1 MSSSRSN
8 SKGCRTGPCRRWGR
22 ALALLSLFGL
32 ACAAAHAA
40 PTGDP
45 PSPYHCW
52 LEKELAQL
60 YEEVSPAIVSV
71 VSYRVRATAGAGEQ
85 EGLSPNYTLRR
96 LVASGIVVGPRGSVV
111 TPARVALPGDSIV
124 VTFPSGQRVRARY
137 KGMDPATS
145 IAVLDLESTGSFPF
159 LEPPGEGDPVL
170 PEWVA
175 AVAYGPWGGPNP
187 GWPTVSLA
195 QKASIERMETKY
207 GSSAGEIWQLHAPIM
222 PGNQGGA
229 LVSLSGKWVGL
240 IIGVVSGE
248 QEQRS
253 PLDAGGAAG
262 AAPRTPR
269 DEGVIVPA
277 AVVARAIREIESSP
291 RVRPGFLG
299 VQTEAAGGASAAGHT
314 GVVVRDVLPE
324 SPADRYGIR
333 PGDFILAF
341 DDQPVDSVGELTR
354 LVQSCAPGRFAKVD
368 IQRRGLRGTLSV
380 CVGDS
385 DSAELFFTMRRVES
399 NERTSLQQMLHRL
412 RRQEQL
418 IERRLRSLDTSS
430 APSSG
435 S

>member
-1 MSSSRSN
+1 M
-8 SKGCRTGPCRRWGR
+8 GWPR
-22 ALALLSLFGL
+22 ALTLLPLLGL
-32 ACAAAHAA
+32 ACTVVQAA

-71 VSYRVRATAGAGEQ
+71 VSYRVQAAAGASRPGIV
-85 EGLSPNYTLRR
+85 SPSYTLRR
-96 LVASGIVVGPRGSVV
+96 LVASGIVVGEHGSVV

-124 VTFPSGQRVRARY
+124 VTFPSGQRVRAQYR
-137 KGMDPATS
+137 GMDPATS
-145 IAVLDLESTGSFPF
+145 IAVLNLISPGPFPF

-175 AVAYGPWGGPNP
+175 AVAYGPWGGPSP
-187 GWPTVSLA
+187 GWPTVTLS
-195 QKASIERMETKY
+195 QKAAIERRETEY
-207 GSSAGEIWQLHAPIM
+207 GTSAGEIWQLHAPIM

-248 QEQRS
+248 QGPRQVADPAGDASHRS
-253 PLDAGGAAG
+253 A
-262 AAPRTPR
+262 R

-277 AVVARAIREIESSP
+277 AVVARAIREIESGQRAP
-291 RVRPGFLG
+291 TGFLG
-299 VQTEAAGGASAAGHT
+299 VQTEAAASAVGRG

-324 SPADRYGIR
+324 SPADRYGIL
-333 PGDFILAF
+333 PGDYILAF
-341 DDQPVDSVGELTR
+341 DDRPVDSVSELTR
-354 LVQSCAPGRFAKVD
+354 LVQAAGPGRLAKVD
-368 IQRRGLRGTLSV
+368 IQRGGHRGTLNV

-385 DSAELFFTMRRVES
+385 DSAELFLTLRRAEA
-399 NERTSLQQMLHRL
+399 NERLSLQKMLRRL
-412 RRQEQL
+412 RSQEQL
-418 IERRLRSLDTSS
+418 LERRLRSLD
-430 APSSG
+430 APAAPNPG